1 VERKEISFIGN
12 AMLTRHN
19 LAQSGGE
26 QLSSYTHTQR
36 YSSSSSLLLFLYYF
50 SLIEKRE
57 EKTSE

>member
-12 AMLTRHN
+12 AMLTRDN

>member
-1 VERKEISFIGN
+1 
-12 AMLTRHN
+12 MLTRHN